1 MELGACGY
9 RGFAAK
15 RREERERERE
25 RGKPVLMGNGVAA
38 VGFRETQDLII

>member
-9 RGFAAK
+9 GGFAAK
-15 RREERERERE
+15 RREERE

>member
-9 RGFAAK
+9 GGFAAK
-15 RREERERERE
+15 RREERERE